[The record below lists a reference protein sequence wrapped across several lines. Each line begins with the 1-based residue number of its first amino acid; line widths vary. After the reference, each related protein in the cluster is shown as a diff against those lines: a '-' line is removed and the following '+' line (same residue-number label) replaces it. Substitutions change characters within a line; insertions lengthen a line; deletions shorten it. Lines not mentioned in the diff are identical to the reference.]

1 MALNSTQKKFALAAI
16 KEIKAERASYEEEM
30 DELRKQGYG
39 PSHCIHGTSLWVEW
53 DPICGY
59 CEEGVSDY
67 QVALGRAF
75 SRYDEVDKM
84 LKAYVAAAKVFGD
97 ELTEP
102 LVTAVNARITRYMTP
117 RI

>member
-1 MALNSTQKKFALAAI
+1 MALNSVQKKFALAAI
-16 KEIKAERASYEEEM
+16 KEIKAERAEYEAEM
-30 DELRKQGYG
+30 DELRKEGYG

-75 SRYDEVDKM
+75 SRYNEVDKM
-84 LKAYVAAAKVFGD
+84 LKTYVEASKVFGD
-97 ELTEP
+97 ELTKPMVEE
-102 LVTAVNARITRYMTP
+102 VNRRIKRYSAP
-117 RI
+117 RV